1 MSRFGPPAGVYVFL
15 TQEAEFNYPLDHS
28 LSDRKSALDVAI
40 LHGSGIENEMSRS
53 RPTAPALEKLVTG
66 PMKPMGI

>member
-15 TQEAEFNYPLDHS
+15 TQEAEFIYPLDHS
-28 LSDRKSALDVAI
+28 LSDRKS
-40 LHGSGIENEMSRS
+40 
-53 RPTAPALEKLVTG
+53 ALEKLVTG